1 MYIIGHNYKFIKIMK
16 NFKLSIPVD
25 NTYNVVSGTHRQNI
39 VSMKESTM
47 NKEIK
52 KRRKEDK
59 DVQTGK
65 KTRQQ
70 VKQDRRLR
78 AKKSAQVSVP
88 QATPAEYK
96 FQTEERKR
104 KAGEETARIEAE
116 NQSLQEQLAKR
127 SKNIPDGLG
136 YQALNFLEKTL
147 TSSEDQLKKAINNSP
162 TWGEQF
168 QKTINNWGKGWEDF
182 WNMPI
187 TIDHSFDFIDD
198 SSHSF
203 DKNPYI
209 ETTTLGDAAKHAAI
223 VTAIPTALSS
233 IPATADL
240 IASGIVGTAGG
251 YMGSTAGK
259 QVAKSFGGDKNA
271 QSMFGDIGGF
281 TGATAAIAPVSYKIW
296 SIYNKNPQG
305 FINVTNDVIQRPL
318 ATWQARRA
326 GEYPL
331 TTSEQRAYILARRN
345 AIQKGIDYNQA
356 RVARW
361 KEELKQAYM
370 NGGLSAQAAEDL
382 INDVYL
388 GNFST
393 KYYDVGPTIAE
404 RFGLSN
410 DATAASYP
418 STWNQQF
425 NDRRGLNPQDF
436 VLFKRRDYGSNL
448 PVLSIKKKGD
458 FNLAGVSGHEFN
470 HAALRSGYQDRLSTY
485 TPEVQYYTPVY
496 NYNIKHSPFAGDLD
510 KTGAWIKYYNEN
522 NIPKDRRYT
531 SEIWSLSPE
540 EFLSELVNYRV
551 QGIKNPEK
559 YLSKEFRIPKQEAK
573 DKIKW
578 LDEKGYKSGGKI
590 KYFK

>member
-1 MYIIGHNYKFIKIMK
+1 MG

-25 NTYNVVSGTHRQNI
+25 NTYNVASDTHRQNI

-65 KTRQQ
+65 KTKQQ

-78 AKKSAQVSVP
+78 AKKSAQVSTP

-104 KAGEETARIEAE
+104 KAGEEAARIEAE
-116 NQSLQEQLAKR
+116 NQPLQEQLAKR
-127 SKNIPDGLG
+127 SKNVPDGLG

-147 TSSEDQLKKAINNSP
+147 TSSEDQLKKAINGSP

-182 WNMPI
+182 WNIPI
-187 TIDHSFDFIDD
+187 KIDHSFDFIDD

-209 ETTTLGDAAKHAAI
+209 ETTTLGDAVKHAAI

-233 IPATADL
+233 LPAATDL
-240 IASGIVGTAGG
+240 IASGIAGTAGG
-251 YMGSTAGK
+251 YIGSTTGK

-281 TGATAAIAPVSYKIW
+281 TGATAAAAPVSYKIW

-305 FINVTNDVIQRPL
+305 FINVTNDVIRHPL
-318 ATWQARRA
+318 ATWQARKA

-361 KEELKQAYM
+361 KEDLKQSYM
-370 NGGLSAQAAEDL
+370 NEGFSAQEAEDL
-382 INDVYL
+382 INNIYS
-388 GNFST
+388 GNLST
-393 KYYDVGPTIAE
+393 KYYDAGPAIAK

-410 DATAASYP
+410 SASAASYP
-418 STWNQQF
+418 STWNPQF
-425 NDRRGLNPQDF
+425 NNRRMLNPQDF
-436 VLFKRRDYGSNL
+436 VVFKRRNYGSNL
-448 PVLSIKKKGD
+448 PVQSVKKKGV
-458 FNLAGVSGHEFN
+458 FNLAGISGHEFN
-470 HAALRSGYQDRLSTY
+470 HAAIRHGYKDKLSIY
-485 TPEVQYYTPVY
+485 SPEVQYYIPIDSY
-496 NYNIKHSPFAGDLD
+496 NTKHSPFAGDLD
-510 KTGAWIKYYNEN
+510 KTDAWIKYYNEN

-531 SEIWSLSPE
+531 SAIWLLSPE

-559 YLSKEFRIPKQEAK
+559 YLSEEFRIPKQEAK